1 MTEQNEVNKDKKN
14 EQTNQPREL
23 KFKLGDVKGFEEA
36 IKRLKLDEDNSSR

>member
-14 EQTNQPREL
+14 EQTNKPRDL

-36 IKRLKLDEDNSSR
+36 IKRLKLNETDNAR